1 MGIDPVTIQI
11 ASLAF
16 SAFSVMQQGDAQDE
30 ARANQERSNEEQK
43 KIRDEQKAGQAA
55 QAAAERRQQ
64 LREERIK
71 RARLIQSGQNTGTAG
86 SSGVAGAS
94 GGLQTQL
101 QSNIGFNLG
110 QLQNASNISQFGQN
124 SADFLSSANNSI
136 VDANQWGAAAGMGMN
151 IFKASGGFNNIFGGT
166 QAGAPVSD
174 ANVTP
179 ADLYSQYQP

>member
-1 MGIDPVTIQI
+1 MGLDPVTIQI

-30 ARANQERSNEEQK
+30 ARSRQEQSDTEQRK
-43 KIRDEQKAGQAA
+43 ARDEQKAGQAA

-71 RARLIQSGQNTGTAG
+71 RARLIQSGQNTGVSG

-110 QLQNASNISQFGQN
+110 QQQNASNISQFSQN
-124 SADFLSSANNSI
+124 SADFLSSANNAM
-136 VDANQWGAAAGMGMN
+136 VEANQWGNAASLGMN
-151 IFKASGGFNNIFGGT
+151 IFSKAGGFNNIFAGGT
-166 QAGAPVSD
+166 QAPAPVSD
-174 ANVTP
+174 AIIKPVG
-179 ADLYSQYQP
+179 